1 MPGLIARE
9 ALEPFNDHIA
19 IMAVYFDR
27 GADTVD
33 LMGCNQGAAST
44 AVQPPTWSA
53 KVDRLIGTPSLA

>member
-33 LMGCNQGAAST
+33 LMGCNQGAS
-44 AVQPPTWSA
+44 
-53 KVDRLIGTPSLA
+53 